1 MYCTQSNQVTAL
13 LPIKGVIHMMM
24 QNLTFYRKPIFF
36 PLLVNM
42 YQSPLAGT
50 ESEMLYSRKH
60 EHIIFAI
67 HMLN

>member
-1 MYCTQSNQVTAL
+1 
-13 LPIKGVIHMMM
+13 MMM
-24 QNLTFYRKPIFF
+24 QNLTFYSKPIFF
-36 PLLVNM
+36 PIAGQYV
-42 YQSPLAGT
+42 SKPIGGT